1 MFIILEGRELFDT
14 QGQKIYHARR
24 VTLQID
30 QDCNTKCAPAS
41 IEDWAW
47 LADIKHIRSYVLCPG
62 NRNMEYFQ
70 KSSEI
75 LKPLEDKSTTF
86 MAVPLVIDS
95 LDFVCKAEVRRG
107 KIAIAGF
114 QRLQDYLASNSGEL
128 GYAVTGVLDAN
139 GRPVLRV
146 DIQGIVNLQ
155 CQRCL
160 EELKHVLDIH
170 TELLLAQNEQEL
182 QHFDEDESLD
192 CILAQPDMDV
202 LSLIEDEIILGLPVS
217 PRHEQSRCTSGGRED
232 GKATRKVSP
241 FAALAALKKTH

>member
-1 MFIILEGRELFDT
+1 MG
-14 QGQKIYHARR
+14 
-24 VTLQID
+24 
-30 QDCNTKCAPAS
+30 
-41 IEDWAW
+41 
-47 LADIKHIRSYVLCPG
+47 
-62 NRNMEYFQ
+62 YFQ

-75 LKPLEDKSTTF
+75 LKPVEDKSATC

-95 LDFVCKAEVRRG
+95 LDFACKAEVRRG

-114 QRLQDYLASNSGEL
+114 QRLQDYLVNNSGEL
-128 GYAVTGVLDAN
+128 GYAVIGALDAN

-146 DIQGIVNLQ
+146 DIQGVVKLQ

-160 EELKHVLDIH
+160 EELEHVLDIH

-182 QHFDEDESLD
+182 QSFDEDECVDS
-192 CILAQPDMDV
+192 ILAQPDMDV

-217 PRHEQSRCTSGGRED
+217 PRHQQGECASGGRED
-232 GKATRKVSP
+232 GKAIREASP

>member
-1 MFIILEGRELFDT
+1 MG
-14 QGQKIYHARR
+14 
-24 VTLQID
+24 
-30 QDCNTKCAPAS
+30 
-41 IEDWAW
+41 
-47 LADIKHIRSYVLCPG
+47 
-62 NRNMEYFQ
+62 YFQ

-75 LKPLEDKSTTF
+75 LKPVEDKGAMFTG
-86 MAVPLVIDS
+86 VPPVIDS
-95 LDFVCKAEVRRG
+95 LDFACKAEVRRG

-114 QRLQDYLASNSGEL
+114 QRLQDYLVNNSGEL
-128 GYAVTGVLDAN
+128 GYAVIGALDAN

-146 DIQGIVNLQ
+146 DIRGVVNLQ

-160 EELKHVLDIH
+160 EELEHVLDIH

-182 QHFDEDESLD
+182 QSFDEDESVD

-217 PRHEQSRCTSGGRED
+217 PRHGQGECASGGRED
-232 GKATRKVSP
+232 GKATREASS